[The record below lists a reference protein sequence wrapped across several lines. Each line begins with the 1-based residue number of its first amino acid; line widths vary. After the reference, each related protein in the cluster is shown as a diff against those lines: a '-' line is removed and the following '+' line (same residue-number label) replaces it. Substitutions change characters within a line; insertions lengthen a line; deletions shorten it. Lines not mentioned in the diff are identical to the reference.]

1 MGSQKLRHKKG
12 SMSESDLIS
21 IKLGDKTFLWRR
33 GNTLTET
40 DMEVIRK
47 ATDDLEVRL
56 EYAFLFCL
64 PDDLENP
71 KSEALAIWVEMSEDE
86 QKQVVQEW
94 SDMHGVVL

>member
-1 MGSQKLRHKKG
+1 
-12 SMSESDLIS
+12 MSESDLIS

-40 DMEVIRK
+40 DMKVIQNASDNRE
-47 ATDDLEVRL
+47 TRL

-64 PDDLENP
+64 PNDLENP
-71 KSEALAIWVEMSEDE
+71 KNEALAIWVEMSEAE

-94 SDMHGVVL
+94 SDMHGVTL

>member
-1 MGSQKLRHKKG
+1 
-12 SMSESDLIS
+12 MSESNSIP
-21 IKLGDKTFLWRR
+21 IKLGDKIFSWKR
-33 GNTLTET
+33 GTSLTET

-94 SDMHGVVL
+94 SDMHGAVL

>member
-1 MGSQKLRHKKG
+1 
-12 SMSESDLIS
+12 MSESNLIP
-21 IKLGDKTFLWRR
+21 IKLGDKIFSWKR

-94 SDMHGVVL
+94 SDMHGAVL